1 MEENDLIFQ
10 FEQLNVEE
18 RDDKEESKR
27 IAKSGRGGRKSR
39 SKIEKN

>member
-27 IAKSGRGGRKSR
+27 TAKSGRGERKSR